1 MVDVKINKKMNLV
14 AHLEETAM
22 GDIYVHST
30 PIMRETFEQYYAP
43 IARAF
48 TRIFATP
55 IAHASGPTVA
65 KLVIRDEAIAIGT
78 WDGKNGVKQG
88 LFEEIRRLTHVVTSV
103 NGKWQHI
110 PIEEA
115 KDLDADDIAAI
126 ENYICFFTVASAI
139 QDKKGLRETMSITST
154 IWPLRLEPLSITD
167 YVAGLQTSK
176 TADNTGEKETV

>member
-1 MVDVKINKKMNLV
+1 MVEVKINKKLNLV

-22 GDIYVHST
+22 GDIYIHST

-55 IAHASGPTVA
+55 IAHASGPIVA
-65 KLVIRDEAIAIGT
+65 KLVIRDEAMALGT
-78 WDGKNGVKQG
+78 WEGKNGVKEG

-103 NGKWQHI
+103 NGKWQHV
-110 PIEEA
+110 PVEEA
-115 KDLDADDIAAI
+115 KDLDADDIATI
-126 ENYICFFTVASAI
+126 ENHVCFFTVASAI

-154 IWPLRLEPLSITD
+154 IWPLRLELLSVTD

-176 TADNTGEKETV
+176 MAEDTIKKEIA